1 MKIDGKKY
9 KKIARGELNIFK
21 KYFQGE
27 KQKIEKYVYLTPYQS
42 YLNLSNIDNQKPEL
56 NSAKIYLIINLLEP
70 MEQFKKEK
78 ESNKKN
84 QKKNNNLNIENNE
97 NIDDY
102 QINPQFDDNLS
113 DLSISIIDENE
124 EERKGLELN

>member
-9 KKIARGELNIFK
+9 KKIARVELNIFK

-56 NSAKIYLIINLLEP
+56 NSGKIYLIINLLEP

-78 ESNKKN
+78 K
-84 QKKNNNLNIENNE
+84 
-97 NIDDY
+97 
-102 QINPQFDDNLS
+102 
-113 DLSISIIDENE
+113 
-124 EERKGLELN
+124 